1 MEIRGSCCEHF
12 ITGEARVTFMSYNC
26 PPSGVIAL
34 FESMSGQGEPLNNV
48 CMRQAH
54 MVSKITRCH
63 ALLLDGSPA
72 TAMVSSEY
80 DLIALFSK
88 LLHLYEI
95 PNLSISYFET

>member
-1 MEIRGSCCEHF
+1 
-12 ITGEARVTFMSYNC
+12 
-26 PPSGVIAL
+26 
-34 FESMSGQGEPLNNV
+34 
-48 CMRQAH
+48 MRQAH
-54 MVSKITRCH
+54 MVRQITRCH

-95 PNLSISYFET
+95 LNLSISYFET